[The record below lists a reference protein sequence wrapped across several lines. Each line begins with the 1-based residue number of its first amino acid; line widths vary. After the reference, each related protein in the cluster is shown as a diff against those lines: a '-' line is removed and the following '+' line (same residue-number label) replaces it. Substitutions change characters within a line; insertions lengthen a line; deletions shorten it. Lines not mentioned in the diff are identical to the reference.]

1 MSSNHN
7 WMVLNDVEKGG
18 VWHYTN
24 RAGLRGI
31 LENQCLWSTA
41 RTGLNDP
48 LEVTHAIEEM
58 RRTWQHYRGSS
69 QLVDDV
75 PREDVDDLIDYLA
88 NEIESMDL
96 FFTLAQRPA
105 TSLNTGRDM
114 GVIRDIRS
122 ASKTAPGGASAAR
135 TRRHL
140 RSLNQRVRSCVARGG
155 LHEVRALLRPT
166 PCICGG
172 RALEEIIRS
181 AVGRRDGSIT
191 EQAGRKYALDEAL
204 RQLCWHKHTGYESE
218 EEIRIA
224 VLNPPPGTRRTRKS
238 AYGPRNVEYVELVA
252 GDPMDPGAHDW
263 RQASRFPTCRSWPY
277 ASDRGTLRPSWRRTS
292 MPQHAFSTRTDTTF
306 PCSRHRR
313 PSSGVDD
320 SPGCQ
325 ASALS
330 TVATPPP

>member
-96 FFTLAQRPA
+96 FFTSGS
-105 TSLNTGRDM
+105 TTGD
-114 GVIRDIRS
+114 
-122 ASKTAPGGASAAR
+122 K
-135 TRRHL
+135 
-140 RSLNQRVRSCVARGG
+140 
-155 LHEVRALLRPT
+155 
-166 PCICGG
+166 
-172 RALEEIIRS
+172 LEHWK
-181 AVGRRDGSIT
+181 G
-191 EQAGRKYALDEAL
+191 
-204 RQLCWHKHTGYESE
+204 
-218 EEIRIA
+218 
-224 VLNPPPGTRRTRKS
+224 
-238 AYGPRNVEYVELVA
+238 
-252 GDPMDPGAHDW
+252 
-263 RQASRFPTCRSWPY
+263 
-277 ASDRGTLRPSWRRTS
+277 
-292 MPQHAFSTRTDTTF
+292 
-306 PCSRHRR
+306 
-313 PSSGVDD
+313 
-320 SPGCQ
+320 
-325 ASALS
+325 
-330 TVATPPP
+330 

>member
-1 MSSNHN
+1 
-7 WMVLNDVEKGG
+7 MVNGED
-18 VWHYTN
+18 
-24 RAGLRGI
+24 R
-31 LENQCLWSTA
+31 
-41 RTGLNDP
+41 LNDP

-96 FFTLAQRPA
+96 FFTSGS
-105 TSLNTGRDM
+105 TTGDKLEHWKGYGSDQGYSICFQDCSRW
-114 GVIRDIRS
+114 RIRS
-122 ASKTAPGGASAAR
+122 QDETPSQELEPTSPFLRWREVDYTKFEPFFGRPLVSA
-135 TRRHL
+135 
-140 RSLNQRVRSCVARGG
+140 
-155 LHEVRALLRPT
+155 
-166 PCICGG
+166 GG

-252 GDPMDPGAHDW
+252 GDPMDPGATILAAGEPVPHLPIMAV
-263 RQASRFPTCRSWPY
+263 RV
-277 ASDRGTLRPSWRRTS
+277 DRGTLRPSWRRTS

-320 SPGCQ
+320 SPWLPGERPLNGGH
-325 ASALS
+325 SA
-330 TVATPPP
+330 AGERR

>member
-96 FFTLAQRPA
+96 FFTSGS
-105 TSLNTGRDM
+105 TTGDKLEHWKGYGSDQGYSICFQDCSRW
-114 GVIRDIRS
+114 RIRS
-122 ASKTAPGGASAAR
+122 QDETPSQELEPTSPFLRWREVDYTKFEPFFGRPLVSPVAAPSKKSFGPPLAVATAQSPNR
-135 TRRHL
+135 
-140 RSLNQRVRSCVARGG
+140 QVA
-155 LHEVRALLRPT
+155 
-166 PCICGG
+166 
-172 RALEEIIRS
+172 
-181 AVGRRDGSIT
+181 
-191 EQAGRKYALDEAL
+191 
-204 RQLCWHKHTGYESE
+204 
-218 EEIRIA
+218 
-224 VLNPPPGTRRTRKS
+224 
-238 AYGPRNVEYVELVA
+238 
-252 GDPMDPGAHDW
+252 
-263 RQASRFPTCRSWPY
+263 
-277 ASDRGTLRPSWRRTS
+277 
-292 MPQHAFSTRTDTTF
+292 STRSTKHSGNCAGTSTQATRARKR
-306 PCSRHRR
+306 SGS
-313 PSSGVDD
+313 PS
-320 SPGCQ
+320 
-325 ASALS
+325 
-330 TVATPPP
+330 